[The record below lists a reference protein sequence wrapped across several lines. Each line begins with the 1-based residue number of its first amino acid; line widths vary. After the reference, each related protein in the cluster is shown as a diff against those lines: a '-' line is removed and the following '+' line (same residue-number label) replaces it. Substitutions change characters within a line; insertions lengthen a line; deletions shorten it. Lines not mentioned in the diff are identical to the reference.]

1 VEVFVPV
8 FPKQPATA
16 KVSLH
21 ASDRA
26 FEHFGDFSR
35 PRVPEAGE
43 DEFASVLMP
52 GAVDE
57 EGVDVRV
64 EAQVGGGALQ
74 DGD

>member
-1 VEVFVPV
+1 MGRIVRSSTS
-8 FPKQPATA
+8 AT
-16 KVSLH
+16 SLVL
-21 ASDRA
+21 
-26 FEHFGDFSR
+26 ECPR
-35 PRVPEAGE
+35 PGE

-52 GAVDE
+52 GAVEE

>member
-1 VEVFVPV
+1 MRSSTL
-8 FPKQPATA
+8 A
-16 KVSLH
+16 
-21 ASDRA
+21 RA
-26 FEHFGDFSR
+26 AAQ
-35 PRVPEAGE
+35 VPEAGE

-52 GAVDE
+52 GAVEE